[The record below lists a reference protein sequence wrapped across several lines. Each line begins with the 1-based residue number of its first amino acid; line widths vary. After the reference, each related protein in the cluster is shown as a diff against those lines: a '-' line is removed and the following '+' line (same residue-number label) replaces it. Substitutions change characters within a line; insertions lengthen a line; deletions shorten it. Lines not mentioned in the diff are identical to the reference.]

1 MLRKRARRAN
11 NSHGCSRP
19 GGLGDLAAG
28 YPKLYADQENL
39 DADGKV
45 KFVKTS

>member
-1 MLRKRARRAN
+1 MVV
-11 NSHGCSRP
+11 P
-19 GGLGDLAAG
+19 IPEDLAISPPG

-45 KFVKTS
+45 KFVKSW